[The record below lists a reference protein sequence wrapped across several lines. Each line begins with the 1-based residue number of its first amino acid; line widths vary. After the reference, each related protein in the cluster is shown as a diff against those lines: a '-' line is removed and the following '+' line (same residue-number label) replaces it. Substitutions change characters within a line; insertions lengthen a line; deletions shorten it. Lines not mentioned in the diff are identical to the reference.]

1 MRHDSTIRVSSK
13 RKVWGR
19 IAVLIALM
27 FGLVFA
33 LSGTSSA
40 LSDEDMA
47 SDVLQAVLSDQGI
60 ALRDDPVHDRLEAEV
75 ADAIRAG
82 AVLWET
88 LNDLGFRWTA
98 SESQESSASS
108 SPTSDPTTT
117 AEFPGEMLRER
128 IRERIREQLQI
139 WSVIAPEWR
148 QVFEQ
153 LRERIRECRDSAEAD
168 CWPELRLQLQ
178 YEHADRFQQT
188 YENRYQEMQSSGDA
202 GVDPAELERIRERT
216 QERVESIIQ
225 ETPASDLDDA
235 GLQQGEL
242 EQLQERLR
250 EQAGVHAG
258 QGGN

>member
-1 MRHDSTIRVSSK
+1 MKHMRQKDELSK
-13 RKVWGR
+13 KKVWGR

-60 ALRDDPVHDRLEAEV
+60 TLGDDPVHDRLEAEV

-88 LNDLGFRWTA
+88 LNELGFRWTA

-108 SPTSDPTTT
+108 SPTSGPTTS
-117 AEFPGEMLRER
+117 EVFPGEQLRDR

-153 LRERIRECRDSAEAD
+153 LRERIRECRDGVEPD

-188 YENRYQEMQSSGDA
+188 YENRYEEMQSTGDA
-202 GVDPAELERIRERT
+202 GVDPSELELIRERT
-216 QERVESIIQ
+216 QARVESIIQ
-225 ETPASDLDDA
+225 ETAPSDLDEA
-235 GLQQGEL
+235 GLQAGEL

-250 EQAGVHAG
+250 EQAGVHTG